1 MKALAIAI
9 CFGSLLLSSSA
20 FAGQVRVYDEG
31 RGSYIMADRMD
42 CRVHKSKNGVTLGLK
57 GGNFLFSFGPE
68 LTVGGEAKVKWEE
81 AVQSLVVR
89 YEELCARFNTGVLS
103 KQEYDRRLN
112 EIDNVAKEAF
122 EFQEMQLKKVRD
134 RAKDAFKD
142 LDRETGRG
150 GNDVEKMLVVIV
162 EKVESIK
169 PLEEVKEALPP
180 QEVPKAEVLE
190 PAPPAPVVPVE
201 KAESEVF
208 ENDLVRVTVKSFQ
221 KSGSMLVLEV
231 WYENLTEEDLVLI
244 SSAWGSAYSTNNR
257 GTYLLSDSGE
267 KWLYKEDTQIGNR
280 YGGTELIP
288 RQRLLNKIIFAPERD
303 GTGADFTY
311 VGEYRARWKSASRAS
326 FQQEDFK
333 VIIRNL
339 KYDLK

>member
-1 MKALAIAI
+1 MKTIGTGIFLG
-9 CFGSLLLSSSA
+9 CLLLSSVTW
-20 FAGQVRVYDEG
+20 AGQVRVYDEG
-31 RGSYIMADRMD
+31 KNAYVTADKMD

-68 LTVGGEAKVKWEE
+68 VTLGGEAKVKWEE

-103 KQEYDRRLN
+103 KQEYDRRLG

-122 EFQEMQLKKVRD
+122 EFQETQLKKVRD

-150 GNDVEKMLVVIV
+150 GNDVERTLVVIV
-162 EKVESIK
+162 EKVEAIK
-169 PLEEVKEALPP
+169 PLEEVREALPP
-180 QEVPKAEVLE
+180 QGAPKAEVLE
-190 PAPPAPVVPVE
+190 LAPPAPVASVE

-221 KSGSMLVLEV
+221 KSRTMLVLEV
-231 WYENLTEEDLVLI
+231 WYENLTEDDLVLI

-288 RQRLLNKIIFAPERD
+288 NQRLLNKITFVPERD

-311 VGEYRARWKSASRAS
+311 VGEYRARWKSAARAS

-333 VIIRNL
+333 VIIRNM

>member
-1 MKALAIAI
+1 MKNVGTLLLL
-9 CFGSLLLSSSA
+9 SLLLLSSA
-20 FAGQVRVYDEG
+20 AMAGQVSVYDED
-31 RGSYIMADRMD
+31 RSAYIMADKMD
-42 CRVHKSKNGVTLGLK
+42 CRVHKSKSGFTLGLK

-68 LTVGGEAKVKWEE
+68 LTLGGEAKVKWEE

-103 KQEYDRRLN
+103 KQEYDRRLE

-122 EFQEMQLKKVRD
+122 EFQETHLKKVRD

-150 GNDVEKMLVVIV
+150 GNDVERAMVVIV
-162 EKVESIK
+162 EKVEAIK

-180 QEVPKAEVLE
+180 QEAPKAEVLE
-190 PAPPAPVVPVE
+190 SAPLAPVVSVE
-201 KAESEVF
+201 KSDSNVF

-221 KSGSMLVLEV
+221 KSRSMLVLEV
-231 WYENLTEEDLVLI
+231 WYENLTEDDLVLI

-288 RQRLLNKIIFAPERD
+288 HQKLLNKITFVPERD
-303 GTGADFTY
+303 GIGADFTY
-311 VGEYRARWKSASRAS
+311 VGEYRGRWKSASRSS

-333 VIIRNL
+333 VIIRNM